1 MNEIIGLVLILT
13 GINIFCCFVIGG
25 MDFTFKENIK
35 NTIATEIFLLLIV
48 AGSYFLTGG
57 K

>member
-1 MNEIIGLVLILT
+1 MNEVIGLVLILT
-13 GINIFCCFVIGG
+13 GINIFYYFVICG

>member
-1 MNEIIGLVLILT
+1 MNDVIVLVLILT
-13 GINIFCCFVIGG
+13 GINIFYCFVIGG

-35 NTIATEIFLLLIV
+35 NTISTEIFLLLIV

>member
-1 MNEIIGLVLILT
+1 MNEVIGLVLIFT
-13 GINIFCCFVIGG
+13 GINIFCWFVIGS
-25 MDFTFKENIK
+25 MDFTFEENIK